1 MGLPFE
7 SGMLRSYFI
16 AGTQDIKDKHKT
28 LEEVVKQALEAGI
41 TAFQYREKGP
51 TSLTGD
57 AKAKMAQALRELCA
71 DYQVPFIVD
80 DDVALAVQNNA
91 DGVHVGQK
99 DERVTQV
106 LKEIG
111 ETMFVGLSCDTKA
124 QIEIANQTAGI
135 SYIGSGP
142 VYPTGS
148 KADADPVIG
157 VDGLANLVK
166 VSQLPVVAIGGITEE
181 NIQELPK
188 TGVAG
193 AAVISMIAQS
203 DDVFRT
209 VKTMN
214 TTFEK

>member
-80 DDVALAVQNNA
+80 DDVALAVQTNA

-193 AAVISMIAQS
+193 TAVISMIAQS

-209 VKTMN
+209 VKVMN
-214 TTFEK
+214 TTFEN